1 MAQQLPRG
9 LSCTWRSY
17 EKGTSSLDHVGVP
30 GAAVKDKKLDAG
42 GLRALAV
49 EKLES

>member
-9 LSCTWRSY
+9 LSCTWGSY
-17 EKGTSSLDHVGVP
+17 EKRTSSLDHVGVP
-30 GAAVKDKKLDAG
+30 GAAVKDKKLDAR
-42 GLRALAV
+42 GLLALAV

>member
-9 LSCTWRSY
+9 LSCTWGSY

-30 GAAVKDKKLDAG
+30 GAAVKDKKLDTR